1 MEQLG
6 PDRRSAPRHLALSLA
21 PVTACWR
28 VIQLTLRRP
37 GARGLIGGLLPLSRC
52 LCPEARERPGS
63 SGSPDGRSRFHHENG
78 FKRFKVMRRPMR
90 GGPGR
95 RGGGGGSTAA
105 PPDATLR
112 PRALRV
118 AALRPEGGVRARA
131 APCRL
136 TAVQGQLPRGR
147 ACMAPSL
154 TFDQLTPLTGRLGA
168 QTLYS
173 WDAGIRPGKER
184 KS

>member
-1 MEQLG
+1 MG
-6 PDRRSAPRHLALSLA
+6 SFPSAAVSAPRPENVRAPLGPQMADPDFTMRTALSA
-21 PVTACWR
+21 
-28 VIQLTLRRP
+28 LRSC
-37 GARGLIGGLLPLSRC
+37 ADRC
-52 LCPEARERPGS
+52 AA
-63 SGSPDGRSRFHHENG
+63 D
-78 FKRFKVMRRPMR
+78 
-90 GGPGR
+90 
-95 RGGGGGSTAA
+95 RGGGARGGSTAA

-118 AALRPEGGVRARA
+118 AALRPGGGVRARA

>member
-1 MEQLG
+1 MTDEVVLLEQLG

-95 RGGGGGSTAA
+95 RGGGGG
-105 PPDATLR
+105 
-112 PRALRV
+112 ALRLHLTRRCGRVRFAWQRLDQEAASERVQPRV
-118 AALRPEGGVRARA
+118 A
-131 APCRL
+131 
-136 TAVQGQLPRGR
+136 
-147 ACMAPSL
+147 
-154 TFDQLTPLTGRLGA
+154 
-168 QTLYS
+168 
-173 WDAGIRPGKER
+173 
-184 KS
+184 